1 MSDNNSSN
9 ASNCGWSLSLSLSQS
24 GGLSISN
31 DFKTEFGYYSASG
44 TFGAQRYGQ
53 NLSMIESYAN
63 SSTNAITI
71 TGQGYNYSEG
81 NSQTIKFQRSSLIVM
96 EWV

>member
-1 MSDNNSSN
+1 MVSAGMDTASN

-44 TFGAQRYGQ
+44 TFGAGGV
-53 NLSMIESYAN
+53 SGCSY
-63 SSTNAITI
+63 
-71 TGQGYNYSEG
+71 
-81 NSQTIKFQRSSLIVM
+81 R
-96 EWV
+96 